1 MKFHLEIPSFGNKNL
16 NLQGIGTPG
25 KVWKML
31 KAVLEKVPKEKLAVH
46 FHNTYGQA
54 LANILA
60 SLEVNFEFLTFRWEL
75 ML

>member
-1 MKFHLEIPSFGNKNL
+1 
-16 NLQGIGTPG
+16 
-25 KVWKML
+25 ML

-60 SLEVNFEFLTFRWEL
+60 SLEVNFDHF
-75 ML
+75 

>member
-1 MKFHLEIPSFGNKNL
+1 
-16 NLQGIGTPG
+16 
-25 KVWKML
+25 ML

-75 ML
+75 VF